1 MTFTLDLA
9 PQSLDLADL
18 VDVVCGM
25 AADEA
30 RWRPRVRFR
39 AESRWWTRLHGD
51 KALDVWLLTWL
62 EDQSTDLHDHGPS
75 AAVFTVLEGKLSEVR
90 VDGMREEASAVS
102 TGGLVTVA
110 PGVVHDVRNPS
121 GRPAISIHAYSPPLR
136 EMTYYR
142 RESSGRLA
150 VDQVVR
156 RELEP

>member
-9 PQSLDLADL
+9 PQSLDLDDL
-18 VDVVCGM
+18 VQVVRGV
-25 AADEA
+25 AADEL

-39 AESRWWTRLHGD
+39 SESRWWTRLHGD
-51 KALDVWLLTWL
+51 DALDVWLLTWL
-62 EDQSTDLHDHGPS
+62 QDQSTDLHDHGAS
-75 AAVFTVLEGKLSEVR
+75 AAAFTVIEGRLSEVR
-90 VDGMREEASAVS
+90 LAGLTERATLVPP
-102 TGGLVTVA
+102 GGIVTVA

-121 GRPAISIHAYSPPLR
+121 GRAAISIHAYSPPLR

-142 RESSGRLA
+142 QESSGRLA